1 MNNKV
6 YVTTTIPY
14 VNARPHIGFALEL
27 VQADAVARYHRL
39 LGHEVR
45 LQTGT
50 DENAFKN
57 VLAAREHHVPAQQ
70 WVDQHSQAFHK
81 LCLSLNISV
90 DDFIRTTEPRHRR
103 GVNRLWQ
110 QLRPGDIYRSRYRGL
125 YCDGC
130 EDFLTEKELVNGC
143 CPDHS
148 VPPTACEEENWF
160 FRLSSYQ
167 EQIERLIE
175 SDCVKVTPTKRKTE
189 VLAFVRRS
197 LQDICVS
204 RNASRSAGW
213 GIAVPGDPL
222 QVIYVWIDA
231 LVNYVSGPGFGTD
244 ESWPDWWGDNVRKI
258 HWIGK
263 NVWKFHAVYWPA
275 LLLSA
280 GLPLPDEIVVHGFLT
295 ENGRK
300 ISKSLGNAV
309 DPVQSVDKYGV
320 EALRYYLLRAVP
332 PFDDADFSSERLH
345 QLYHAD
351 LANGLGNLV
360 CRVTALAQK
369 VNFDGLDPASPPEA
383 PAGFHEALD
392 SYRTNVALGVVW
404 SVVDSLNQKIDRAR
418 PWELLAR
425 RETGPLCG
433 LLADWLREIHRVAY
447 WIAPFLPAT
456 SKTLLSALQQRPV
469 TASPPLFPRIDP

>member
-1 MNNKV
+1 M
-6 YVTTTIPY
+6 
-14 VNARPHIGFALEL
+14 
-27 VQADAVARYHRL
+27 
-39 LGHEVR
+39 
-45 LQTGT
+45 
-50 DENAFKN
+50 
-57 VLAAREHHVPAQQ
+57 
-70 WVDQHSQAFHK
+70 
-81 LCLSLNISV
+81 
-90 DDFIRTTEPRHRR
+90 
-103 GVNRLWQ
+103 
-110 QLRPGDIYRSRYRGL
+110 
-125 YCDGC
+125 
-130 EDFLTEKELVNGC
+130 NGC

-320 EALRYYLLRAVP
+320 EALRYL
-332 PFDDADFSSERLH
+332 
-345 QLYHAD
+345 
-351 LANGLGNLV
+351 
-360 CRVTALAQK
+360 
-369 VNFDGLDPASPPEA
+369 PPESG
-383 PAGFHEALD
+383 PA
-392 SYRTNVALGVVW
+392 
-404 SVVDSLNQKIDRAR
+404 I
-418 PWELLAR
+418 R
-425 RETGPLCG
+425 R
-433 LLADWLREIHRVAY
+433 R
-447 WIAPFLPAT
+447 
-456 SKTLLSALQQRPV
+456 
-469 TASPPLFPRIDP
+469 